1 MAEDALEGRRLT
13 LRALTEG
20 DVPALLEAATASH
33 DALRRRLSWAAADPT
48 LEGEAA
54 FVERAREAA
63 ASGAA
68 LVWGVFETKGGALA
82 GVASLEELNP
92 PDRGHARLALW
103 VRTGRADRG
112 FATEAGKLVVE
123 HAFKRLELRRL
134 SARLD
139 PANRAF
145 RRVLKKLG
153 FRYEGCLRA
162 DKRLS
167 ARWIDQECWGML
179 RGDRPAPKAAKAGGK
194 KA

>member
-1 MAEDALEGRRLT
+1 MAEDVLEGRRVM

-20 DVPALLEAATASH
+20 DAPALLEAATASR
-33 DALRRRLSWAAADPT
+33 DALRRRFSWAAADPT
-48 LEGEAA
+48 LAGESA
-54 FVERAREAA
+54 FVAA
-63 ASGAA
+63 ARDAA
-68 LVWGVFETKGGALA
+68 GSAVSWGVFETKGGALA
-82 GVASLEELNP
+82 GVASLEELMP
-92 PDRGHARLALW
+92 ADRGHARLALW
-103 VRTGRADRG
+103 IRTGRTDRG

-179 RGDRPAPKAAKAGGK
+179 RGDRPAAKAPKAGGK
-194 KA
+194 KRDA

>member
-1 MAEDALEGRRLT
+1 MAEDALSGRRVT
-13 LRALTEG
+13 LRPLSEG
-20 DVPALLEAATASH
+20 DAPALLEAATASRE
-33 DALRRRLSWAAADPT
+33 ALRRRLSWAASDAT
-48 LEGEAA
+48 AEGTARFIAA
-54 FVERAREAA
+54 AREAA

-68 LVWGVFETKGGALA
+68 LTWGVFEAKGGALA
-82 GVASLEELNP
+82 GVASLEELEP
-92 PDRGHARLALW
+92 ADRGHARLALW
-103 VRTGRADRG
+103 VRTGRTDRG

-162 DKRLS
+162 DKRLNG
-167 ARWIDQECWGML
+167 RWIDQECWGML
-179 RGDRPAPKAAKAGGK
+179 RGDRPPAKGAK
-194 KA
+194 KP

>member
-1 MAEDALEGRRLT
+1 MAEDVLEGRRLS
-13 LRALTEG
+13 LRPLAEA
-20 DVPALLEAATASH
+20 DVPALLEAVTASR

-48 LEGEAA
+48 LAGESA
-54 FVERAREAA
+54 FVTAARAGG
-63 ASGAA
+63 GAA
-68 LVWGVFETKGGALA
+68 LVWGIFETKGGALA
-82 GVASLEELNP
+82 GVASLEDLLP
-92 PDRGHARLALW
+92 ADRGHARLALW

-139 PANRAF
+139 PTNRAF

-179 RGDRPAPKAAKAGGK
+179 RGDRPAPKASKAGGK